1 MKNKLKSVK
10 RGSKTAAVSQATN
23 KPNPAFVEMARL
35 GKSLTVLT
43 GRPYRAALDRIGV
56 LCEQEMARLHPAG
69 TVTCVWTAPSG
80 REWARVV
87 FEGELFARIEIAAS
101 TLGITLQHFFD
112 NAIRHY
118 CDSQD
123 SRRAA

>member
-1 MKNKLKSVK
+1 MKQQSRILKN
-10 RGSKTAAVSQATN
+10 GSKPAAASQATN
-23 KPNPAFVEMARL
+23 KPNPAYVEMARL
-35 GKSLTVLT
+35 GKSLTVLK
-43 GRPYRAALDRIGV
+43 GRPYLAALDRIGV

-69 TVTCVWTAPSG
+69 TVTCVWTAPNG
-80 REWARVV
+80 REWMRVK

-101 TLGITLQHFFD
+101 TQGITLQHFFD